1 MSNVISLLVILL
13 SDVSGPVFGSRDYFT
28 GLAVFFDTYSNE
40 NGDHAVSMDR
50 CL

>member
-28 GLAVFFDTYSNE
+28 SVFFDTYSF
-40 NGDHAVSMDR
+40 VSELEIM
-50 CL
+50 L